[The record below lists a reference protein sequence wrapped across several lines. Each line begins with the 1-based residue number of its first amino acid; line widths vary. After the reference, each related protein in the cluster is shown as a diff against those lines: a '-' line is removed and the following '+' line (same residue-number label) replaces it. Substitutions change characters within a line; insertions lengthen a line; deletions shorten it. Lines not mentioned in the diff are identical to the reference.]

1 MKYVKFTSFDNTILQ
16 AYVWDDVKMP
26 KGVVQIVHGMAEH
39 ARRYDD
45 FAKFLNANGYI
56 VFADDHRAHGNTEK
70 KNDIG
75 YHAGDIYGDSVKD
88 ELFITKYLSEKY
100 ALPVVFLG
108 HSYGSFIGQRYLE
121 NDSAAV
127 GVILSGSARQPGVV
141 VGAGKLFSNAITKMK
156 GEQAKGKFMDKV
168 AFGSFNKP
176 FKKEG
181 HNFAWLSRDVDQVKK
196 YCYDE
201 QCGYV
206 MSNNFYKC
214 FMNGLSK
221 VYKKEN
227 LAKVNKDRPIAIF
240 SGENDPVGGK
250 NASNVKKLAE
260 MYKGLGVKN
269 VSIKIY
275 KDCRHEILNE
285 LNNKEVYKDML
296 DAINGFVGK

>member
-121 NDSAAV
+121 NDSDAV

-141 VGAGKLFSNAITKMK
+141 VGAGKFFSNTITKMK
-156 GEQAKGKFMDKV
+156 ANRRKANLWTK
-168 AFGSFNKP
+168 S
-176 FKKEG
+176 
-181 HNFAWLSRDVDQVKK
+181 LSAV
-196 YCYDE
+196 
-201 QCGYV
+201 
-206 MSNNFYKC
+206 ST
-214 FMNGLSK
+214 S
-221 VYKKEN
+221 
-227 LAKVNKDRPIAIF
+227 LAKKKDTTLPGFRATSIRSKSTATT
-240 SGENDPVGGK
+240 N
-250 NASNVKKLAE
+250 NADTSCPTT
-260 MYKGLGVKN
+260 
-269 VSIKIY
+269 SINA
-275 KDCRHEILNE
+275 L
-285 LNNKEVYKDML
+285 
-296 DAINGFVGK
+296 

>member
-121 NDSAAV
+121 NDSDAV
-127 GVILSGSARQPGVV
+127 GVILSGRASTRRRGGRGQVFLKHHHKDKRRTGERQIYGQSRFRQFQQAFQKRRTQLCLAFARRRSGQ
-141 VGAGKLFSNAITKMK
+141 
-156 GEQAKGKFMDKV
+156 KV
-168 AFGSFNKP
+168 
-176 FKKEG
+176 
-181 HNFAWLSRDVDQVKK
+181 LLRRT
-196 YCYDE
+196 
-201 QCGYV
+201 
-206 MSNNFYKC
+206 M
-214 FMNGLSK
+214 
-221 VYKKEN
+221 
-227 LAKVNKDRPIAIF
+227 RI
-240 SGENDPVGGK
+240 
-250 NASNVKKLAE
+250 
-260 MYKGLGVKN
+260 
-269 VSIKIY
+269 
-275 KDCRHEILNE
+275 RHVQQL
-285 LNNKEVYKDML
+285 L
-296 DAINGFVGK
+296 